1 MLKNGRALEPPRESR
16 MTTIVNPSG
25 GWGIPAFETRA
36 RPPGQRHAEKP
47 SIIARDTLPVM
58 KNKTLAAWLAF
69 LGGPLGL
76 HRFYL
81 FGIWDTL
88 GWMLPVPT
96 ALGIYGV
103 QRVQEFGL
111 DDVASW
117 LLIPLAGFC
126 FAGCAL
132 NAIVYALMTKEAW
145 NAKFNPGAPED
156 AVAGQ
161 TNWMTI
167 GAIVLSLLIGTTVL
181 MSSIVFSIQRYFEYQ
196 IEEAQKI
203 SQ

>member
-1 MLKNGRALEPPRESR
+1 
-16 MTTIVNPSG
+16 
-25 GWGIPAFETRA
+25 
-36 RPPGQRHAEKP
+36 
-47 SIIARDTLPVM
+47 M

-69 LGGPLGL
+69 LGGPFGL

-88 GWMLPVPT
+88 GWLLPIPT
-96 ALGIYGV
+96 ALGMYGV

-111 DDVASW
+111 DDMASW

-126 FAGCAL
+126 FAACAL
-132 NAIVYALMTKEAW
+132 NAIVYALMTQETW
-145 NAKFNPGAPED
+145 NAKFNPDAPSD
-156 AVAGQ
+156 AAAGQ

-167 GAIVLSLLIGTTVL
+167 GAIVLSLLIGATVL
-181 MSSIVFSIQRYFEYQ
+181 MSSIVFSFQRYFEYQ